1 MNAGRVVET
10 GSAEAI
16 FTRPQDPYTRRLLA
30 ASQLVE
36 AAACWASAILQV
48 RDLRK
53 VFPGRWRPPASSR
66 WTA

>member
-16 FTRPQDPYTRRLLA
+16 FTQPQDPYTQRLLS

-36 AAACWASAILQV
+36 AA
-48 RDLRK
+48 
-53 VFPGRWRPPASSR
+53 
-66 WTA
+66 T

>member
-16 FTRPQDPYTRRLLA
+16 FTAPRDPYTRALLA

-36 AAACWASAILQV
+36 AA
-48 RDLRK
+48 
-53 VFPGRWRPPASSR
+53 
-66 WTA
+66 

>member
-16 FTRPQDPYTRRLLA
+16 FTAACATATRSGFLS

-36 AAACWASAILQV
+36 AA
-48 RDLRK
+48 
-53 VFPGRWRPPASSR
+53 
-66 WTA
+66 